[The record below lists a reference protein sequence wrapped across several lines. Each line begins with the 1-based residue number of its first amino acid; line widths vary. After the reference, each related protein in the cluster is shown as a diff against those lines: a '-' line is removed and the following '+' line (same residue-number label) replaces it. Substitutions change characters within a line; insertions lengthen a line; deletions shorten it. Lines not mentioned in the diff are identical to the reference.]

1 MSLSLLSEKGERM
14 TREYLK
20 DLEPEEVTERL
31 NKGEEVFY
39 TDTKGAH
46 HSYKFINGI
55 CVRYTDGEV
64 DGYGRSIYSTGEC
77 YFESKEEITLRPGK
91 RYRTRDGRI
100 AIVTTVTDGS
110 WIKGFIVDTNRGVL
124 TASWKENGLFYGEC
138 SEDPRDLVEEL
149 D

>member
-1 MSLSLLSEKGERM
+1 M
-14 TREYLK
+14 TREYLS

-77 YFESKEEITLRPGK
+77 YFEGKEEIKLRPGR
-91 RYRTRDGRI
+91 RYKTRDGRI
-100 AIVTTVTDGS
+100 ALTTSVSDGS
-110 WIKGFIVDTNRGVL
+110 WIKGFIVDMNSEVRM
-124 TASWKENGLFYGEC
+124 ASWKEDGLFFGEGTT
-138 SEDPRDLVEEL
+138 DPRDLVEEL

>member
-1 MSLSLLSEKGERM
+1 M
-14 TREYLK
+14 TRVYLS

-77 YFESKEEITLRPGK
+77 YFEGKEEITLRPGK
-91 RYRTRDGRI
+91 RYKTRNGDL
-100 AIVTTVTDGS
+100 AITTIPAS
-110 WIKGFIVDTNRGVL
+110 AWMNGFIVRNNEPHSV
-124 TASWKENGLFYGEC
+124 SWTIEGGLFYGKGTT
-138 SEDPRDLVEEL
+138 DPRDIVEEIE
-149 D
+149 